1 MQFTGFRAPLVQDV
15 AIHKLWDTPGQKPFN
30 LLGFEASWVL
40 PAPSRPFLEPPGAF
54 PGRPGGS
61 EVLWGLL
68 VLPGPSWGFLRPPE
82 AFWGSPWAFWDL
94 LGLPVRLGV
103 SAMKQKLTGF
113 VDAQHG
119 STFLSASFWDPSIV
133 PMHFVNWIDLRL
145 I

>member
-1 MQFTGFRAPLVQDV
+1 M
-15 AIHKLWDTPGQKPFN
+15 
-30 LLGFEASWVL
+30 
-40 PAPSRPFLEPPGAF
+40 
-54 PGRPGGS
+54 
-61 EVLWGLL
+61 WGLL

-94 LGLPVRLGV
+94 LGLPVRPGV
-103 SAMKQKLTGF
+103 SAMKQKPTGF

-133 PMHFVNWIDLRL
+133 PMHLVNWIDLRL